1 MLCTAVSAASLTN
14 SCGAPDLARRSA
26 RERHAIVTWNL
37 QAYGRSVLNNIGR
50 QEERTMDDY
59 LEELLDAHALDHDP
73 AEPAED
79 ATEL

>member
-14 SCGAPDLARRSA
+14 SCGASDLARPSA
-26 RERHAIVTWNL
+26 RERHAFVTWNL
-37 QAYGRSVLNNIGR
+37 QADGRSVLNNIGR
-50 QEERTMDDY
+50 QGECTMDDY